1 MVDEERVV
9 VQREVADTPVSQGG
23 PAASQSVTEETVRRR
38 PSGAEVARRVVVF
51 AFGIVQVLILLR
63 IVLLLVGAN
72 DDNAL
77 VAAIYDISGLFVA
90 PFEGVMGRDSVR
102 NAGAVL
108 DIAAVVALIGWTLL
122 EGLIL
127 AAISIARREP

>member
-9 VQREVADTPVSQGG
+9 VQRQAAI
-23 PAASQSVTEETVRRR
+23 PAAGSESVVQESVRRR

-51 AFGIVQVLILLR
+51 VFGIIQVLILLR

-77 VAAIYDISGLFVA
+77 VAAIYSVSGLFVA
-90 PFEGVMGRDSVR
+90 PFDDILGRESVR

-108 DIAAVVALIGWTLL
+108 DLAAVVALIGWTLL
-122 EGLIL
+122 EAIIIAG
-127 AAISIARREP
+127 ISIARREP